1 MTYIYPL
8 HNLMTD
14 TPKQMEALFAHI
26 GMINMKL
33 IGGKACEY
41 LNSL

>member
-1 MTYIYPL
+1 
-8 HNLMTD
+8 MTD